1 MKLTEQQIAKMSEY
15 GIPGGMAGGLIR
27 YFENRIPPGDFLTA
41 VLENDL
47 MEAFGRADM
56 QNEHCMKAYCTWLY
70 NQAPIG
76 SYGTKQAVI
85 NWLNKPEKLLD
96 DDDVDNDA
104 LGLAEMDR
112 QQSER

>member
-15 GIPGGMAGGLIR
+15 GIPGGMQGGLIR

-47 MEAFGRADM
+47 MEAFGRADLEN
-56 QNEHCMKAYCTWLY
+56 QHCMKAYCTWLY
-70 NQAPIG
+70 NEAPMG
-76 SYGTKQAVI
+76 SHGSKAAVT
-85 NWLNKPEKLLD
+85 NWLNPPEPD
-96 DDDVDNDA
+96 SDE

-112 QQSER
+112 LQSER